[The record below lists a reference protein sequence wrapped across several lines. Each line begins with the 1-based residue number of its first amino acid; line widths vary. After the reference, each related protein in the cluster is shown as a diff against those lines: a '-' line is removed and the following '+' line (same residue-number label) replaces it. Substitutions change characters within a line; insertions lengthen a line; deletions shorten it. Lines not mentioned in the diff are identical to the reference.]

1 MKRGIG
7 VIMDVVYNHT
17 YSSYSSP
24 FQWQYQII
32 ITVCMKMVHYKMGQ
46 DVGTKWP
53 VRKKCTASI

>member
-32 ITVCMKMVHYKMGQ
+32 ITVCMTMVHSKMGQ
-46 DVGTKWP
+46 VVGTNGQ
-53 VRKKCTASI
+53 

>member
-24 FQWQYQII
+24 FQTIPSPIWLSPIL
-32 ITVCMKMVHYKMGQ
+32 TETG
-46 DVGTKWP
+46 
-53 VRKKCTASI
+53 

>member
-24 FQWQYQII
+24 FQWQYQNI
-32 ITVCMKMVHYKMGQ
+32 ITVCMTMGLSKTGQ
-46 DVGTKWP
+46 DVEMKQP
-53 VRKKCTASI
+53 VKRK

>member
-32 ITVCMKMVHYKMGQ
+32 ITVCMTMGHSKMGQ
-46 DVGTKWP
+46 VVEMKWP
-53 VRKKCTASI
+53 VKRKCTVSI